1 VSYLIYLHQ
10 YLISQMANKPRFEK
24 QTVSNTDTRE
34 KHVPKMAEAGV
45 SNSNVNT
52 LRYYLARVA

>member
-1 VSYLIYLHQ
+1 
-10 YLISQMANKPRFEK
+10 MANKPRFEK

-45 SNSNVNT
+45 SNSNVTT